1 MGSLIPVYVID
12 DDEGMLEST
21 QFLLQALGIQSNVYS
36 DPLAFLRAVGTLDP
50 GCILTDLH
58 MPSIS
63 GIELRAALT
72 ARGIDWPFILMSG
85 NADVEDRRPGAGI
98 LDLIEKPFT
107 RGRLLAVLERAFAA
121 LGHV

>member
-21 QFLLQALGIQSNVYS
+21 QFLLQALGIPSNGYS
-36 DPLAFLRAVGTLDP
+36 DPLAFLRAVSTLDP

-58 MPSIS
+58 MPSMS

-72 ARGIDWPFILMSG
+72 ARAIDWPFILMSG
-85 NADVEDRRPGAGI
+85 NADAEDRRLATGI

-107 RGRLLAVLERAFAA
+107 RGRLVEVLERAFAA
-121 LGHV
+121 LGHA